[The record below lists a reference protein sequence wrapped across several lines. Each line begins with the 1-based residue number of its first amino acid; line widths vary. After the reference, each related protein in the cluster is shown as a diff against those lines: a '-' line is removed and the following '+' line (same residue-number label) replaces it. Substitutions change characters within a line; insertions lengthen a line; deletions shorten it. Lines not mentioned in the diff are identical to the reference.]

1 MTQTFRLFYPS
12 LSHFQDSTWIYRD
25 VIEGRGS
32 LTHVVPGVVSL
43 GIC

>member
-1 MTQTFRLFYPS
+1 MTQAFRLFYPS
-12 LSHFQDSTWIYRD
+12 LSHFQDKTWIYRD

-32 LTHVVPGVVSL
+32 LTLVPGVVSL